1 MVDVYDSLG
10 NNVIDIRYIMGAN
23 DEPVPNDGVCISVKR
38 AQLYGWQIYLVNN
51 ISKNKGIY
59 IRNWYQSDTCTEWH
73 KMESLAI

>member
-38 AQLYGWQIYLVNN
+38 AQLYGWLFG
-51 ISKNKGIY
+51 K
-59 IRNWYQSDTCTEWH
+59 
-73 KMESLAI
+73 